1 MFKAKDYTLKYKD
14 ITIRRKW
21 EIILGDFLDFS
32 KNIDSF
38 VQVGNQTSVPFFS
51 FHSASA
57 LSALCTRHYRVRFKS
72 QFHYLNRD
80 YSLTCQLHTWTNIYI
95 KSTIKKE
102 LCNLKKN
109 ALNIWKDVVVQR
121 WSTCLL
127 LFWGAIC
134 RARRHLWAQHAE
146 EFGVY
151 WNWLEMDSLGHRVR
165 VLTVSNLM
173 KKLEWLKKLDCV
185 SLETSVCQ
193 SSLAYSS
200 WLLKW
205 IPILIRYFWVWHSLN
220 LYPVTFLGSSHISC
234 GQCNWF
240 YFIFLL
246 LYFFILKD
254 LILST
259 KILKNWETVKQIPLC
274 HNSNCLFS

>member
-1 MFKAKDYTLKYKD
+1 MILRLEENERLYWVTFLILAKILTKFCTSRKSD
-14 ITIRRKW
+14 ICT
-21 EIILGDFLDFS
+21 
-32 KNIDSF
+32 
-38 VQVGNQTSVPFFS
+38 FFS
-51 FHSASA
+51 FHSASV

-134 RARRHLWAQHAE
+134 RARRQLWAQHAE

-151 WNWLEMDSLGHRVR
+151 
-165 VLTVSNLM
+165 
-173 KKLEWLKKLDCV
+173 
-185 SLETSVCQ
+185 
-193 SSLAYSS
+193 
-200 WLLKW
+200 
-205 IPILIRYFWVWHSLN
+205 
-220 LYPVTFLGSSHISC
+220 
-234 GQCNWF
+234 
-240 YFIFLL
+240 
-246 LYFFILKD
+246 
-254 LILST
+254 
-259 KILKNWETVKQIPLC
+259 
-274 HNSNCLFS
+274 